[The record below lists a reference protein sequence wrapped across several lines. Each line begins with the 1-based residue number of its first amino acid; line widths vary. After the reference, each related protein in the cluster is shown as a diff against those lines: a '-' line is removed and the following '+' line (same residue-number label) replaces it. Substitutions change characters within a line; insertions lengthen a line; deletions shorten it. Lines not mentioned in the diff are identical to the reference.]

1 MFSRHPLIGV
11 TICFMAGTWCGLTQS
26 APVLSI
32 FSAAL
37 AFILLALI
45 GLKFSRHH
53 NSDPTPLSTVRSLSL
68 FLAVFF
74 TGWSAAALRN
84 EDFKEC
90 SLAATCA
97 EGGTRAEISGVIT
110 DDPGMI
116 ETAVTNQVLW
126 QFMLKPET
134 VRQFSNEPPRIAR
147 SPVLVRLRSW
157 TGRKPP
163 AYGEKWHITGRLR
176 SDKSIRSILPHRFFM
191 NADSAASACLSVDKD
206 NLFIG
211 WCYEQRRA
219 VADYLATGIAD
230 FPQQVGLLHALI
242 LGYRQDLPPDVK
254 SNFAWTGTLHIIAI
268 SGSHVVVVAGILIFV
283 LQAFGVS
290 RVYWGLFLGPLLV
303 VYTIAIGMPASAV
316 RAAVM
321 ATIYFSAPLLRR
333 KPDILSSLAF
343 AAIVI
348 LAFDPAQLFNLGF
361 ILSFVC
367 VLGLIILC
375 PLIDR
380 PLLKLLEPDPL
391 RLQPETKWITLLR
404 DIGRY
409 CVSLFAMAVAGWLIS
424 TPLTAY
430 YFGRFSLIALPA
442 NLVIIP
448 LAALIL
454 VSGFLSLVLGPCL
467 LLFADIFNHANLALV
482 SIMLRGMDF
491 MAHIPYGSIE
501 CQWPLWAL
509 LLWYLVLA
517 AGALGLYS
525 RQLNLVKKV
534 ERVVPR

>member
-1 MFSRHPLIGV
+1 
-11 TICFMAGTWCGLTQS
+11 MAGTWCGLTQS
-26 APVLSI
+26 APILSV
-32 FSAAL
+32 FFAAL
-37 AFILLALI
+37 IFVLLALI
-45 GLKFSRHH
+45 ALRLSGRH
-53 NSDPTPLSTVRSLSL
+53 NANDTTPINTVRSLPL
-68 FLAVFF
+68 FLAIFF
-74 TGWSAAALRN
+74 TGWSAAALRIG
-84 EDFKEC
+84 DFNNC
-90 SLAATCA
+90 SFAAICT
-97 EGGTRAEISGVIT
+97 EGGARAEIRGVIA
-110 DDPGMI
+110 DDPGML

-126 QFMLKPET
+126 QFTLKPET
-134 VRQFSNEPPRIAR
+134 VRQLSNEAPRIAR
-147 SPVLVRLRSW
+147 SPVLVRLRTW

-163 AYGEKWHITGRLR
+163 AYGEQWQITGKLR
-176 SDKSIRSILPHRFFM
+176 SDKSGRSILPRRFFM
-191 NADSAASACLSVDKD
+191 TADSAASACLSVDKD
-206 NLFIG
+206 NPFIG

-219 VADYLATGIAD
+219 VADYLATGIAE

-242 LGYRQDLPPDVK
+242 LGYRQDLPSDVK

-290 RVYWGLFLGPLLV
+290 RVYWGLFLGPLLI
-303 VYTIAIGMPASAV
+303 VYTVAIGMPASAV

-348 LAFDPAQLFNLGF
+348 LAFDPGQLFDLGF

-442 NLVIIP
+442 NLAIIP

-491 MAHIPYGSIE
+491 MAHIPYGSVE

-517 AGALGLYS
+517 VGALWLHS
-525 RQLNLVKKV
+525 WRATQTKKTSYV
-534 ERVVPR
+534 AL